1 MYKISLLIFILTLIV
16 PTYILGSYNY
26 KNNNNNIKYS
36 FPKSVL
42 VSKKS
47 DTYFFNDLGFRLF
60 QGNCLIGN
68 IYTTFPSN
76 KSIQLIRKIEDKF
89 LNVDFGGEITTVKIR
104 EGFSNSNGSIILIDL
119 GWKSIEDIKNFF
131 DNKLKISLIL
141 KGGQGFDLNNY
152 FGTNSN
158 SWNIVGISK
167 ALDEATK
174 LCNNL

>member
-1 MYKISLLIFILTLIV
+1 MYKIYLLVFIFTLIV
-16 PTYILGSYNY
+16 PTNILGSYSY
-26 KNNNNNIKYS
+26 KNNNIKYS

-68 IYTTFPSN
+68 IYTTFPSK
-76 KSIQLIRKIEDKF
+76 KSKQVIRKIEDKF
-89 LNVDFGGEITTVKIR
+89 INVDFGGEITTVKIR
-104 EGFSNSNGSIILIDL
+104 EGFSNLNGSIILIDL

-131 DNKLKISLIL
+131 DKKLKISLFL
-141 KGGQGFDLNNY
+141 KSGEGFDLKNY
-152 FGTNSN
+152 FDTNFN
-158 SWNIVGISK
+158 SWSLYGISK
-167 ALDEATK
+167 ALDKATK

>member
-16 PTYILGSYNY
+16 PTNILGSYSY
-26 KNNNNNIKYS
+26 KNNNIKYS

-47 DTYFFNDLGFRLF
+47 DTYFYNDLGFRLF

-89 LNVDFGGEITTVKIR
+89 INVDFGGEITTVKIR
-104 EGFSNSNGSIILIDL
+104 EGFSNLNGNIILIDL

-131 DNKLKISLIL
+131 EKKLKISLIL
-141 KGGQGFDLNNY
+141 KSGEGFDLKNY
-152 FGTNSN
+152 FDTNFN
-158 SWNIVGISK
+158 SWSLYGISK
-167 ALDEATK
+167 ALDKATK

>member
-26 KNNNNNIKYS
+26 KNNNIKYS

-47 DTYFFNDLGFRLF
+47 ETFYYNDLGFRIF
-60 QGNCLIGN
+60 EDNCLISN
-68 IYTTFPSN
+68 IYTTFPSK
-76 KSIQLIRKIEDKF
+76 KSIQVIRKIEDKF
-89 LNVDFGGEITTVKIR
+89 INVDFGGEITTVKIR
-104 EGFSNSNGSIILIDL
+104 EGFSNLNGSIILIDL

-131 DNKLKISLIL
+131 EKKLKISLIL
-141 KGGQGFDLNNY
+141 KSGEGFDLKNY
-152 FGTNSN
+152 FDTNFN
-158 SWNIVGISK
+158 SWSLYGISK
-167 ALDEATK
+167 ALDKATK

>member
-1 MYKISLLIFILTLIV
+1 MYKIYLLVFIFTLIV
-16 PTYILGSYNY
+16 PTNILGSYSY
-26 KNNNNNIKYS
+26 KNNNIKYS

-47 DTYFFNDLGFRLF
+47 DTFFYNDLGFRLF

-68 IYTTFPSN
+68 IYTTFPSK

-89 LNVDFGGEITTVKIR
+89 INVEFGGEITTVKIR
-104 EGFSNSNGSIILIDL
+104 EGFSNLNGSIILIDL

-131 DNKLKISLIL
+131 DKKLKISLFL
-141 KGGQGFDLNNY
+141 KSGEGFDLKNY
-152 FGTNSN
+152 FDTNFN
-158 SWNIVGISK
+158 SWSLYGISK
-167 ALDEATK
+167 ALDKATK

>member
-16 PTYILGSYNY
+16 PTYISGSYNY
-26 KNNNNNIKYS
+26 KNNNIKYS

-47 DTYFFNDLGFRLF
+47 ETFYYNDLGFRIF
-60 QGNCLIGN
+60 QDNCLISN
-68 IYTTFPSN
+68 IYTTFPSK
-76 KSIQLIRKIEDKF
+76 KSIQVIRKIEDKF
-89 LNVDFGGEITTVKIR
+89 INVEFGEEIKTVKIR

-131 DNKLKISLIL
+131 DKKLKISLIL
-141 KGGQGFDLNNY
+141 KSGEDFDLKNY
-152 FGTNSN
+152 FDTNSN
-158 SWNIVGISK
+158 SWNIVGINK

>member
-26 KNNNNNIKYS
+26 KNNNIKYS

-47 DTYFFNDLGFRLF
+47 DTYFYNDLGFRLF

-68 IYTTFPSN
+68 IYTTFPSK

-89 LNVDFGGEITTVKIR
+89 INVDFGGEIATVKIR
-104 EGFSNSNGSIILIDL
+104 EGFSNLNGSIILIDL

-131 DNKLKISLIL
+131 EKKLKISLIL
-141 KGGQGFDLNNY
+141 KSGEGFDLKNY
-152 FGTNSN
+152 FDTNLN
-158 SWNIVGISK
+158 SWSLYGISK
-167 ALDEATK
+167 ALDKATK

>member
-26 KNNNNNIKYS
+26 KNNNIKYS

-47 DTYFFNDLGFRLF
+47 DTYFYNDLGFRLF

-76 KSIQLIRKIEDKF
+76 KSIQLIRKM
-89 LNVDFGGEITTVKIR
+89 EINLSMLTLEEKLQPSKL
-104 EGFSNSNGSIILIDL
+104 GKDL
-119 GWKSIEDIKNFF
+119 VTQMVVLF
-131 DNKLKISLIL
+131 
-141 KGGQGFDLNNY
+141 
-152 FGTNSN
+152 
-158 SWNIVGISK
+158 
-167 ALDEATK
+167 
-174 LCNNL
+174 

>member
-26 KNNNNNIKYS
+26 KNNNIKYS

-47 DTYFFNDLGFRLF
+47 ETFYYNDLGFRIF
-60 QGNCLIGN
+60 QDNCLIGN
-68 IYTTFPSN
+68 IYTTFPSK
-76 KSIQLIRKIEDKF
+76 KSIQVIRKIEDKF
-89 LNVDFGGEITTVKIR
+89 INVDFGGEITTVKIR
-104 EGFSNSNGSIILIDL
+104 EGFSNLNGSIILIDL

-131 DNKLKISLIL
+131 ENKLKISLIL
-141 KGGQGFDLNNY
+141 KSGEGFDLKNY
-152 FGTNSN
+152 FDTNFN
-158 SWNIVGISK
+158 SWSLYGISK
-167 ALDEATK
+167 ALDKATK

>member
-1 MYKISLLIFILTLIV
+1 MYKIYLLVFIFTLIV
-16 PTYILGSYNY
+16 PTNILGSYSY
-26 KNNNNNIKYS
+26 KNNNIKYS

-47 DTYFFNDLGFRLF
+47 DTFFYNDLGFRLF

-68 IYTTFPSN
+68 IYTTFPSK

-89 LNVDFGGEITTVKIR
+89 INVEFGGEITTVKIR
-104 EGFSNSNGSIILIDL
+104 EGFSNLNGSIILIDL

-131 DNKLKISLIL
+131 DKKLKISLIL
-141 KGGQGFDLNNY
+141 KSGEGFDLKNY
-152 FGTNSN
+152 FDINFN
-158 SWNIVGISK
+158 SWSLYGISK

>member
-26 KNNNNNIKYS
+26 KNNNIKYS

-47 DTYFFNDLGFRLF
+47 DTYFYNDLGFRLF

-89 LNVDFGGEITTVKIR
+89 INVDFGGEITTVKIR

-119 GWKSIEDIKNFF
+119 GWKSNEDIKNFF
-131 DNKLKISLIL
+131 DNKLKISLFL
-141 KGGQGFDLNNY
+141 KSGEGFDLKNY
-152 FGTNSN
+152 FDTNFN
-158 SWNIVGISK
+158 SWSLHWISK

>member
-16 PTYILGSYNY
+16 PTYISGSYNY
-26 KNNNNNIKYS
+26 KNNNIKYS

-47 DTYFFNDLGFRLF
+47 DTFFYNDLGFRLF
-60 QGNCLIGN
+60 QDNCLIGN

-89 LNVDFGGEITTVKIR
+89 INVEFGGEIITVKIR
-104 EGFSNSNGSIILIDL
+104 EGFSNLNGSIIVIDL

-131 DNKLKISLIL
+131 DKKLKISLFL
-141 KGGQGFDLNNY
+141 KSGEGFDLKNY
-152 FGTNSN
+152 FDTYSN
-158 SWNIVGISK
+158 SWSLYGISK
-167 ALDEATK
+167 ALDKATK